1 MDDKF
6 YFINQEKSFK
16 NLFPH
21 FLMLYAIEDK
31 LYIQELSFHCE

>member
-6 YFINQEKSFK
+6 YFISQEESLK

-21 FLMLYAIEDK
+21 FLMLYVIEDK
-31 LYIQELSFHCE
+31 LHI